1 MNARLRRITF
11 VWAVPVLLG
20 AVAAIAGSYCLPES
34 PGAQAERQSNI
45 ALAHF
50 AAINLNFPTSAVAFP
65 AGKGSD
71 IANAN
76 CLICHSAGMA
86 LRQPP
91 LTEDEWRSEI
101 SKMKSSFGA
110 PIPAD
115 QIDELAQYLGTVNG
129 EQPAHTQV
137 WLMAT
142 AIEDPQTRHACG

>member
-1 MNARLRRITF
+1 MTARLRRITF

-20 AVAAIAGSYCLPES
+20 AVAAIAGSYYLPES
-34 PGAQAERQSNI
+34 TAAQAERQSNT

-50 AAINLNFPTSAVAFP
+50 AAINLNFPTSVVAFP

-71 IANAN
+71 LANAN

-91 LTEDEWRSEI
+91 LAPDEWRSEI
-101 SKMKSSFGA
+101 KKMQSFFGG

-115 QIDELAQYLGTVNG
+115 
-129 EQPAHTQV
+129 P
-137 WLMAT
+137 
-142 AIEDPQTRHACG
+142 

>member
-20 AVAAIAGSYCLPES
+20 AVAAIAGSYYLPES
-34 PGAQAERQSNI
+34 TAAQAERQSNI
-45 ALAHF
+45 ALVHF
-50 AAINLNFPTSAVAFP
+50 AAINLNFPTSAAAFP

-91 LTEDEWRSEI
+91 LSEDEWGAEI
-101 SKMKSSFGA
+101 KKMKSSFGA

-115 QIDELAQYLGTVNG
+115 QIDQLAQYLGTVNG
-129 EQPAHTQV
+129 RAAGSHPGVVDGQ
-137 WLMAT
+137 
-142 AIEDPQTRHACG
+142 GN

>member
-20 AVAAIAGSYCLPES
+20 AVAAIAGSYYLPES
-34 PGAQAERQSNI
+34 TAAQAERQSNT

-50 AAINLNFPTSAVAFP
+50 AAINVNFPTSVVAFP

-115 QIDELAQYLGTVNG
+115 QIDELAKYLGTVNG
-129 EQPAHTQV
+129 RAAGSHPGVVDGQ
-137 WLMAT
+137 
-142 AIEDPQTRHACG
+142 GN

>member
-20 AVAAIAGSYCLPES
+20 AVAAIAGSYYLPES
-34 PGAQAERQSNI
+34 TAAQAERQSNI

-50 AAINLNFPTSAVAFP
+50 AAINVNFPTSAVAFP

-76 CLICHSAGMA
+76 CLICHSAGMV

-91 LTEDEWRSEI
+91 LTEGEWRSEI

-115 QIDELAQYLGTVNG
+115 QIDELAQYLGTING
-129 EQPAHTQV
+129 RAASSHPGVVDGQ
-137 WLMAT
+137 
-142 AIEDPQTRHACG
+142 GN

>member
-20 AVAAIAGSYCLPES
+20 AVAAIAGSYYLPES
-34 PGAQAERQSNI
+34 TAAQAERQSNI
-45 ALAHF
+45 ALVHF
-50 AAINLNFPTSAVAFP
+50 AAINLNFPTSTAGFP

-101 SKMKSSFGA
+101 KKMKSSFGA

-115 QIDELAQYLGTVNG
+115 QIDELAHYLGTING
-129 EQPAHTQV
+129 RAAGSHPGV
-137 WLMAT
+137 V
-142 AIEDPQTRHACG
+142 DGRGN